1 MTGGC
6 KSGQR
11 TKIKCHTE
19 FEHCLQSFEHLFY
32 WILRIYWASQ
42 VALMVMNPA
51 ANAGD
56 ERDMGSIPASGRSPG
71 EWNSNPFWYSCLEN
85 SMQRTL
91 VGYSQWSGKEMDMT
105 N

>member
-1 MTGGC
+1 
-6 KSGQR
+6 
-11 TKIKCHTE
+11 
-19 FEHCLQSFEHLFY
+19 
-32 WILRIYWASQ
+32 
-42 VALMVMNPA
+42 MVMNPA

-71 EWNSNPFWYSCLEN
+71 EWNNNPFWYSCLEN

-105 N
+105 NQLNRYTQEYIMTGFDW